1 MTDDRR
7 FRDEVHRAVNACT
20 AQAHEDPFLL
30 QHVLARAHGKEEPKM
45 KKKLSTA
52 AILVIALMLLSVA
65 ALAVGLTVEEVWR
78 QSFDKMNT
86 VGTIYSEADGTQAE
100 ISLEEAVAIARSA
113 IIAKY
118 GTPESELD
126 EMGLYP
132 SYYPR
137 GWDGESTDMPSEW
150 DIFYSSRRDVYLDE
164 DHTDYGPTGE
174 YLVHINAETKE
185 VIYCHWYTNDFWSR
199 AQTVWDCG
207 SHDEVYWWYGRQDY
221 FALPLETQEY
231 WTQQLAA
238 KGYDVITSDERLH
251 DALSIASN
259 DLQFLTMDA
268 FADESDPQVIAAWD
282 ALEKQGYDTQVM
294 RRYAYVATRPD
305 WQTGTDNIC
314 IHYSFEKEWDL
325 MNKGFL
331 DHLSDRMFSYVRR
344 LGLFA
349 VSFRPGTTEVV
360 AVTHLTRSEDDRQPA
375 QNEGELLART
385 DWTADDLPVFDG
397 AFQRLDT
404 GVKRMKAA
412 GLEQAEMESIVRDYL
427 FRLGGEYVEAAPEG
441 VDAQSWFADE
451 SEWDALV
458 TVPALSYDEYCA
470 LYGSDERFWPME
482 VLCELRPD
490 SYRMPNPGETTLEE
504 AAAIGLEAA
513 IGPDGEEMRAILA
526 DYHIVVHRVSLTDAP
541 SKVDCRWEVF
551 IVKDLEDP
559 TVGFKVHWGEW
570 EDHTS
575 TPSVQDINDRGNG

>member
-1 MTDDRR
+1 MTDESR

-20 AQAHEDPFLL
+20 AAAHKDPFLL
-30 QHVLARAHGKEEPKM
+30 QHVLARADRKEEPRM

-52 AILVIALMLLSVA
+52 AILVIALLLLSVA
-65 ALAVGLTVEEVWR
+65 ALAVGLTVEEVWK
-78 QSFDKMNT
+78 QSFDRMNT
-86 VGTIYSEADGTQAE
+86 VGIIYSEADGTQAE
-100 ISLEEAVAIARSA
+100 ISLEEAISIARSA

-118 GTPESELD
+118 GTPENELD

-137 GWDGESTDMPSEW
+137 GWDGMTDDYPSEW
-150 DIFYSSRRDVYLDE
+150 TIYYSSRRDVYLDE
-164 DHTDYGPTGE
+164 DYSDYGPTGE
-174 YLVHINAETKE
+174 YRVYINAETRE
-185 VIYCHWYTNDFWSR
+185 VTYCHWYTNDFWSR
-199 AQTVWDCG
+199 AQTIWDCG
-207 SHDEVYWWYGRQDY
+207 SHDEVYWWYGRPDY
-221 FALPLETQEY
+221 FAQPLETQAY

-238 KGYDVITSDERLH
+238 KGYDVIAPEDQVHE
-251 DALSIASN
+251 ALSAAST
-259 DLQFLTMDA
+259 DLQFLTLDT
-268 FADESDPQVIAAWD
+268 FADENDPQVIAAWA
-282 ALEKQGYDTQVM
+282 ALEEQGYDTALL

-349 VSFRPGTTEVV
+349 VSFRPGTTEV
-360 AVTHLTRSEDDRQPA
+360 AAITHLPHSNDASPS
-375 QNEGELLART
+375 GEAPLLAREN
-385 DWTADDLPVFDG
+385 WTQDDLPAFDE
-397 AFQRLDT
+397 AFRRLDR

-412 GLEQAEMESIVRDYL
+412 GLAHEEQVVIVRDYL
-427 FRLGGEYVEAAPEG
+427 FRLGGEYVEGAPEG
-441 VDAQSWFADE
+441 VDVQSWFAE
-451 SEWDALV
+451 ASEWDALV
-458 TVPALSYDEYCA
+458 KEPSMTYEEYTA
-470 LYGSDERFWPME
+470 AYGNDERLWPME
-482 VLCELRPD
+482 VLCELRPE

-513 IGPDGEEMRAILA
+513 IGPDGEEMRALLA
-526 DYHIVVHRVSLTDAP
+526 DYHIVVHRVSLTDDP

>member
-1 MTDDRR
+1 MTDESR

-20 AQAHEDPFLL
+20 AAAHEDPFLL
-30 QHVLARAHGKEEPKM
+30 QHVLARADRKEEPRM

-52 AILVIALMLLSVA
+52 AILVIALLLLSVA
-65 ALAVGLTVEEVWR
+65 ALAVGLTVEEVWK
-78 QSFDKMNT
+78 QSFDRMNT
-86 VGTIYSEADGTQAE
+86 VGIIYSEADGTQAE
-100 ISLEEAVAIARSA
+100 ISLEEAISIARSA

-137 GWDGESTDMPSEW
+137 GWDGMTDDYPSEW
-150 DIFYSSRRDVYLDE
+150 TIYYSSRRDVYLDE
-164 DHTDYGPTGE
+164 DYSDYGPTGE
-174 YLVHINAETKE
+174 YRVYINAETRE
-185 VIYCHWYTNDFWSR
+185 VTYCHWYTNDFWSR
-199 AQTVWDCG
+199 AQTIWDCG
-207 SHDEVYWWYGRQDY
+207 SHDEVYWWYGRPDY
-221 FALPLETQEY
+221 FAQPVETQAY

-238 KGYDVITSDERLH
+238 KGYDVITPEDQVHE
-251 DALSIASN
+251 ALSAASTN
-259 DLQFLTMDA
+259 LQFLTMDV
-268 FADESDPQVIAAWD
+268 FADENDPQVIAAWA
-282 ALEKQGYDTQVM
+282 ALEEQGYDTALL

-349 VSFRPGTTEVV
+349 VSFRPGTTEVA
-360 AVTHLTRSEDDRQPA
+360 AVTHLTHS
-375 QNEGELLART
+375 NEAPPSGEAPLLAREN
-385 DWTADDLPVFDG
+385 WTQADLPAFDE
-397 AFQRLDT
+397 AFRRLDR

-412 GLEQAEMESIVRDYL
+412 GLAHEEQVVIVRDYL
-427 FRLGGEYVEAAPEG
+427 FRLGGEYVEGAPEG
-441 VDAQSWFADE
+441 VDVQSWFAE
-451 SEWDALV
+451 ASEWDALV
-458 TVPALSYDEYCA
+458 KEPAMTYEEYTA
-470 LYGSDERFWPME
+470 AYGNDERLWPME
-482 VLCELRPD
+482 VLCELRPA

-541 SKVDCRWEVF
+541 GKVDCRWEVF
-551 IVKDLEDP
+551 IVKDIADP

-570 EDHTS
+570 EDRTD
-575 TPSVQDINDRGNG
+575 TPSVQDINDRENG